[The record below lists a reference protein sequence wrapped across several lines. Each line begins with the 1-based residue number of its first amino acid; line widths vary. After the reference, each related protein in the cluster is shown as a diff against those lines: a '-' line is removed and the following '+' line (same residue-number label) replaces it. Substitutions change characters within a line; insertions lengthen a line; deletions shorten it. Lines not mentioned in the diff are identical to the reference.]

1 MTRILVID
9 DDRAICRSLQLQL
22 KQRGHEVETAQSGA
36 TGMTVFETVSP
47 ELILLDV
54 TLPDANGLD
63 LLSEFKKRSPL
74 TPVVMITGR
83 QDTSLIIEAMQKNAL
98 DYIRKPLNMDDVF
111 IAIEKAQMQTSKEAA
126 VLTNPVE
133 NPLSPHSIVGMS
145 RGMLEVIK
153 QVGRLSQNR
162 FPVLIQ
168 GESGT
173 GKELVAR
180 ALHTAST
187 PAEPFVAV
195 NCAAIVPTLLASELF
210 GHEQGA
216 FTGAKGRRIGKLEFA
231 GNGTFFLDEIGEI
244 PPDFQAQLL
253 RVLQEKEFERV
264 GGNLSVPLRA
274 RIIAA
279 SHQNLTEM
287 VKQGKFREDLFY
299 RLSVGEIIIPPLRSR
314 PDDIP
319 VLAAHFL
326 QKHAQSGR
334 KPISG
339 IDRKGLDALME
350 HSFPGNVRELDNII
364 ARALVNSDSGILSEE
379 DIRKA
384 IRSDPAEKIPDRILP
399 LYEIEK
405 RHIQAALDFY
415 KWNISK
421 TARQLE
427 ISPTTLRKKI
437 ADYKISK
444 PES

>member
-1 MTRILVID
+1 MSKILVID
-9 DDRAICRSLQLQL
+9 DDKSICRSLQLQL
-22 KQRGHEVETAQSGA
+22 NRKGHKVHTAQTGTSGFTLCA
-36 TGMTVFETVSP
+36 SISP
-47 ELILLDV
+47 DLIFLDV
-54 TLPDANGLD
+54 TLPDVNGLD
-63 LLSEFKKRSPL
+63 LLSKFQETVPL
-74 TPVVMITGR
+74 TPVIMITGR
-83 QDTSLIIEAMQKNAL
+83 QDTSLIIEAMQRNAL

-111 IAIEKAQMQTSKEAA
+111 IAIEKAQLQVSRNAA
-126 VLTNPVE
+126 VVADRSEYST
-133 NPLSPHSIVGMS
+133 SPHSIVGTS
-145 RGMLEVIK
+145 REMLEVIK
-153 QVGRLSQNR
+153 QVGRLSKIR
-162 FPVLIQ
+162 VPVLIL

-187 PAEPFVAV
+187 PTEPFVAV

-231 GNGTFFLDEIGEI
+231 GKGTFFLDEIGEI

-264 GGNLSVPLRA
+264 GGNQSVPLHA

-279 SHQNLTEM
+279 SHRNLQEM
-287 VKQGKFREDLFY
+287 VKQGKFREDLYY
-299 RLSVGEIIIPPLRSR
+299 RLTVGEIIIPPLRIR

-326 QKHAQSGR
+326 QKYALSTE
-334 KPISG
+334 KAVVG
-339 IDRKGLDALME
+339 IEQKGLEALLQ

-364 ARALVNSDSGILSEE
+364 ARALISSTTCILSKT
-379 DIRKA
+379 DIQSA
-384 IRSDPAEKIPDRILP
+384 IRSDTTQETPGQIQP
-399 LYEIEK
+399 LSVIEK
-405 RHIQAALDFY
+405 QHITAALDFY

-421 TARQLE
+421 TARKLG

-437 ADYKISK
+437 ADYIIQH
-444 PES
+444 PEA